1 MSDGQSAITSL
12 SNTSY
17 FEPASRLQFVDKVR
31 HLIRFSDFLL
41 LLTGENGVGKTTLLK
56 QISPSSADNS
66 VHACLISVVD
76 DLPIGTLLSGLLA
89 QLPSHGSF
97 VDSDQG
103 KLEALNEQVKVTR
116 DHGQRL
122 LIMVDDADRLSDEA
136 LDLLVNLQLA
146 HDNSDGTAPQLL
158 LVGQPELAERLEN
171 SRWLEALAGRYHP
184 LPLEPFADEEMKEFI
199 LQTVAGARMMSDKDI
214 NAMVKRSGGFPGH
227 INGDAPVKAKPKKKP
242 KVTKADNP
250 PNELPSAE
258 VNKSNGRR
266 AFPLPP
272 LHMGGIALLLIM
284 ITVAAA
290 WTFAPDE
297 EPTVTVDEGSKRVK
311 VPLHLSIPGQSQ
323 SPQISELDKRLTE
336 QESRLKQQ
344 PVESIEAVAEKEP
357 VIAVVEEKPKVA
369 APLETKPVQPAK
381 ESEQTVAATQDEVV
395 VRSEPKPDAK
405 KALTSQ
411 ENIAANIPGKPIV
424 AEVEAPAKQVEE
436 TPAVEP
442 KPVVKAEVIEQAVT
456 VVPKKEK
463 ASEPEVV
470 AVATPKPVVATTPQ
484 VVERSEPVQKP
495 VEKTPVK
502 PENQAQAVKAEDQV
516 PRSARILSD
525 EKRLLAEPVGN
536 YTLQLLGARE
546 RSSTERFLKAYP
558 DQGGLRVFATLFKGK
573 PWYVVVYGSYAN
585 RKQAINAVSGLP
597 QGLKKLRPWARSMK
611 GIHSD
616 IRKR

>member
-1 MSDGQSAITSL
+1 MSDGQTAMNSL
-12 SNTSY
+12 SNSGY
-17 FEPASRLQFVDKVR
+17 FEPASRLQLVDKVR

-56 QISPSSADNS
+56 QISPSTADNS
-66 VHACLISVVD
+66 VHACLISVLD
-76 DLPIGTLLSGLLA
+76 DLPLGTLLSGLLA

-103 KLEALNEQVKVTR
+103 KLEALNEQIKVTR

-136 LDLLVNLQLA
+136 LDLLINLQLA

-171 SRWLEALAGRYHP
+171 SRWLEALAGRYHQ
-184 LPLEPFADEEMKEFI
+184 LPLEPFADEETKEFI

-227 INGDAPVKAKPKKKP
+227 MNGDAPIQTKPKKKQKAKHADKVP
-242 KVTKADNP
+242 K
-250 PNELPSAE
+250 ELPPAE
-258 VNKSNGRR
+258 VNRSTGRR

-290 WTFAPDE
+290 WTFAPDD

-323 SPQISELDKRLTE
+323 PSQISELDKRLAE
-336 QESRLKQQ
+336 QEARLKQPPSDSVETVADSQ
-344 PVESIEAVAEKEP
+344 PVIT
-357 VIAVVEEKPKVA
+357 VVEEKPKVSVPPEIKPTPPVKEPESTIVATQDDVPALPAPVSQKPNQSQDNTA
-369 APLETKPVQPAK
+369 ANTLEKPVVVDVEEPPKQFAEKPIVEPKLVVEVA
-381 ESEQTVAATQDEVV
+381 EQTVA
-395 VRSEPKPDAK
+395 
-405 KALTSQ
+405 
-411 ENIAANIPGKPIV
+411 
-424 AEVEAPAKQVEE
+424 
-436 TPAVEP
+436 
-442 KPVVKAEVIEQAVT
+442 

-463 ASEPEVV
+463 APESEVV
-470 AVATPKPVVATTPQ
+470 AVAAPKPRTETTPE
-484 VVERSEPVQKP
+484 VVERSEPVEKP
-495 VEKTPVK
+495 AETTPVK
-502 PENQAQAVKAEDQV
+502 PTKQARAVKAEDRV

-525 EKRLLAEPVGN
+525 EKRLLAEPAGN

-546 RSSTERFLKAYP
+546 RSSTERFLNAYP
-558 DQGGLRVFATLFKGK
+558 DQDGLRVFATLFKDK

-585 RKQAINAVSGLP
+585 RKQAANAVSTLP

-611 GIHSD
+611 GVHSD
-616 IRKR
+616 IQKR